1 MSWFGDFLGGPEVET
16 SFSNA
21 GNVGSIP
28 GLGAKISHALGPKK
42 HKTHKNK
49 SNIVTNSIKT
59 SKLVHN
65 KKNLEKKNS
74 LCL

>member
-1 MSWFGDFLGGPEVET
+1 MSWFWDFLGGPEVET

-42 HKTHKNK
+42 QKQKNTKHKMEA
-49 SNIVTNSIKT
+49 I
-59 SKLVHN
+59 L
-65 KKNLEKKNS
+65 
-74 LCL
+74 